1 MSEGI
6 EMKKKMI
13 GCLGALLAAAL
24 CLSAFVGCTPGDG
37 ATTTAA
43 DGGVT
48 TPDNEYT
55 GKLDGYTVV
64 YQGYGA
70 ASMKDAAI
78 KFAKKLGL
86 ESKADKARNDT
97 YPDEGGLEILIGET
111 DREQSKTALEALEKS
126 PSASREFFYSISVE
140 DNARVVVVGNKA
152 DAVARALDRLYNEYI
167 VTTEEGIALNI
178 ANGESIFGG
187 YDYKL
192 ITASNGTTFD
202 TELISTVYDPRTTT
216 SKGTQYPK
224 VIELQHSTDNN
235 GMMLASMECG
245 GSTFMVYRS
254 TDGGE
259 TWKFYSRATES
270 MDETLKTHWMP
281 HLYELPCQVGDMPKG
296 TVLLSGTT
304 VNNELGKSHIT
315 VWRSFD
321 SGKRWEQYTEVAVG
335 GGTCDTRPA
344 DNTYHGVWEP
354 CILYDNGYLYC
365 FYSDD
370 SDPLHDQKLSY
381 KRSSDGVNWED
392 QVDVL
397 SFEEFHWRPGMI
409 SVTKMGNGKY
419 FAPYEKVEYWGG
431 STDIYFKIVDSL
443 DGDWK
448 STDEGTKLASVTKGG
463 SEKGI
468 GSSPWCA
475 WTPAGGECGT
485 LFVTANWGGEEYIYV
500 SFDYGKTFE
509 GVENPLYTP
518 QTTGYSPSF
527 FFSADGTTLF
537 YANTVA
543 KNATSPACTIQ
554 LAKIKIREKT
564 DK

>member
-1 MSEGI
+1 MSEEI
-6 EMKKKMI
+6 EMKKKVI
-13 GCLGALLAAAL
+13 GCFGALLAAAL

-37 ATTTAA
+37 ATTTTA

-48 TPDNEYT
+48 TPNNKYT

-78 KFAKKLGL
+78 KLAKKLGL
-86 ESKADKARNDT
+86 ESKADKSRNDT

-111 DREQSKTALEALEKS
+111 DREQSKTALETLSAS

-140 DNARVVVVGNKA
+140 SNARVVVVGNKA

-167 VTTEEGIALNI
+167 VTTEEGITLNI

-187 YDYKL
+187 YDHKL

-224 VIELQHSTDNN
+224 VIELQHNGENN
-235 GMMLASMECG
+235 GVLLATME
-245 GSTFMVYRS
+245 SDNSNFKVYRS

-259 TWKFYSRATES
+259 TWKFYSRAVES
-270 MDETLKTHWMP
+270 MDKDLTSHWEP
-281 HLYELPCQVGDMPKG
+281 HIYELPCQVGDMPEG
-296 TVLLSGTT
+296 TLLLSGTT
-304 VNNELGKSHIT
+304 INNGLGRSHIT

-321 SGKRWEQYTEVAVG
+321 SGKRWEQYTEVTVG
-335 GGTCDTRPA
+335 GGTCDSVPA
-344 DNTYHGVWEP
+344 ENTYHGVWEP

-397 SFEEFHWRPGMI
+397 SFEEYHWRPGMI

-419 FAPYEKVEYWGG
+419 FAPYEKVDYWGG
-431 STDIYFKIVDSL
+431 ASDIYFKIVDSL
-443 DGDWK
+443 DGDWNP
-448 STDEGTKLASVTKGG
+448 TDEGTKLASVTKGG

-509 GVENPLYTP
+509 GIENPLYTP